1 MTRHL
6 PALALGAA
14 LVLLPAAA
22 LAQDIVH
29 GADSLFVSPTVK
41 LAWVVRRG
49 ATEADTFVVVRIVAA
64 QAAYRQIR
72 VDGVDPFTKQHKAF
86 VPTRPLDR
94 ETDVAIPRAQ
104 FAEHPSTEFRF
115 FASAEDAAADK
126 AKLTVFYLGVPDTT
140 PEFAGQRDAEAYLA
154 RMLGPR

>member
-1 MTRHL
+1 MTLR
-6 PALALGAA
+6 ALVLGAA
-14 LVLLPAAA
+14 LALLPAAA
-22 LAQDIVH
+22 PAQDVVH

-49 ATEADTFVVVRIVAA
+49 ATDADTLVVVRIAD
-64 QAAYRQIR
+64 AAYRLVR
-72 VDGVDPFTKQHKAF
+72 VDGIDPFTRQHKIF
-86 VPTRPLDR
+86 VATRPLDR

-115 FASAEDAAADK
+115 FASPEDAAADR

-140 PEFAGQRDAEAYLA
+140 PEFAGRREAEGYLA
-154 RMLGPR
+154 RMLGER

>member
-1 MTRHL
+1 MMRHL
-6 PALALGAA
+6 PALVIGAA
-14 LVLLPAAA
+14 LALLPATAP
-22 LAQDIVH
+22 AQEVVH

-49 ATEADTFVVVRIVAA
+49 ASEADTLVVVRIAD
-64 QAAYRQIR
+64 AAYRLVR
-72 VDGVDPFTKQHKAF
+72 VDGIDPFTKQHKVF
-86 VPTRPLDR
+86 VATRPLDR

-104 FAEHPSTEFRF
+104 FADHPSTEFRF

-140 PEFAGQRDAEAYLA
+140 PEFPGQREAEAYLA
-154 RMLGPR
+154 RMLGR

>member
-1 MTRHL
+1 MTLR
-6 PALALGAA
+6 ALVLGAA
-14 LVLLPAAA
+14 LALLPAAA
-22 LAQDIVH
+22 PAQDVVH

-49 ATEADTFVVVRIVAA
+49 ATEADTLVVVRIAD
-64 QAAYRQIR
+64 AAYRLVR
-72 VDGVDPFTKQHKAF
+72 VDGIDPFTRQHKIF
-86 VPTRPLDR
+86 VATRPLDR

-104 FAEHPSTEFRF
+104 FADHPSTEFRF

-140 PEFAGQRDAEAYLA
+140 PEFAGQREAEAYLA
-154 RMLGPR
+154 RMLGQK